1 MTPIRTQNLLFTSV
15 LALAMGAT
23 TLAANPEQKPAAPET
38 QLQHDDARRALESGL
53 VRPLEDI
60 LAEMRKS
67 FPGEVI
73 EIEFEQDNGRYI
85 YEIEMIR
92 PDGRVIEVTMDAK
105 TMAVIKVEDD

>member
-1 MTPIRTQNLLFTSV
+1 MIRFRTNILLLTSAM
-15 LALAMGAT
+15 ALAMGAS
-23 TLAANPEQKPAAPET
+23 TLSANPEAPAKAPEA
-38 QLQHDDARRALESGL
+38 QLQHDDARRALQSGL

-73 EIEFEQDNGRYI
+73 EIEFEQEDGRYI

-92 PDGRVIEVTMDAK
+92 SDGRVIEVTMDAK

>member
-1 MTPIRTQNLLFTSV
+1 MTPIRTQNLLLTSV

-38 QLQHDDARRALESGL
+38 PLQHDDARRALESGL

>member
-1 MTPIRTQNLLFTSV
+1 MTRFRAQILLASSAI
-15 LALAMGAT
+15 ALAMGAT
-23 TLAANPEQKPAAPET
+23 TLAANPEETPATPQT
-38 QLQHDDARRALESGL
+38 PLQHDDARRALQSGL

-73 EIEFEQDNGRYI
+73 EIEFEQDDGRYI

-92 PDGRVIEVTMDAK
+92 PDGRVIEVKMDAK
-105 TMAVIKVEDD
+105 TMAVIAVEDD

>member
-1 MTPIRTQNLLFTSV
+1 MTPIRTQNLLLTSV

-23 TLAANPEQKPAAPET
+23 TLAANPEQKLAAPET

>member
-1 MTPIRTQNLLFTSV
+1 MTRSRTHILLTTTA
-15 LALAMGAT
+15 LALTMGAT
-23 TLAANPEQKPAAPET
+23 SLAAAPEET
-38 QLQHDDARRALESGL
+38 HAAPEAQLQHDDARQALKSGL

-73 EIEFEQDNGRYI
+73 EIEFEQDDGRYI

-92 PDGRVIEVTMDAK
+92 PDGRVIEVKMDAK
-105 TMAVIKVEDD
+105 TMAVIDVEDD